1 MPEAIIEDE
10 DEAQEVDRQREGPEP
25 EQEYEASVQEEP
37 VEQVAAW
44 QRSPE
49 TGEELDYETF
59 TPSEQYSKAYDVLQK
74 DLVLSN
80 LNRREQMYIQ
90 LSAQNDS
97 DLAYLEQKEGFDL
110 SSLREFILRDTMT
123 MIESSRAID
132 GQTLKLLKTNIQKYT
147 GSQTVTQKRGSKKG
161 FIEKLQEKA
170 PRRRR

>member
-1 MPEAIIEDE
+1 MPEAEVE
-10 DEAQEVDRQREGPEP
+10 PEEEVDEEIEEEP
-25 EQEYEASVQEEP
+25 EQEPEYAARAEEP
-37 VEQVAAW
+37 REKVAAW

-59 TPSEQYSKAYDVLQK
+59 TPSEKYSQAYDLLQK

-80 LNRREQMYIQ
+80 LTRREQKYIQ

-97 DLAYLEQKEGFDL
+97 DLAYIEEKEDMDL

-123 MIESSRAID
+123 MVESSRAID
-132 GQTLKLLKTNIQKYT
+132 GQTLRLLKTRIQKYT
-147 GSQTVTQKRGSKKG
+147 GKQTVTQKQGEGKN

-170 PRRRR
+170 PGRR